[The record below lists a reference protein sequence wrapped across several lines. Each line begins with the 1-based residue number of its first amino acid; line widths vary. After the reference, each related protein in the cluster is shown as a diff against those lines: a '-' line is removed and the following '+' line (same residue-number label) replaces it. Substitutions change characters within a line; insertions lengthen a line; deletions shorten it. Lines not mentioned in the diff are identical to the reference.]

1 MKLCI
6 FGMICAFVAA
16 CGNPGMA
23 RLPSAAV
30 LSDARLTGPPPTARQ
45 PTSVFVSGHSLVDLP
60 YPAYLATIGNVLG
73 EPLTWQRQ
81 YMVGSS
87 IKQRSPLILPPGD
100 FNALVIT
107 EQHAVLNSLVWEDT
121 HRYLRE
127 AHDAFISRNPDGQTW
142 FFIPWLSL
150 DEPAQPQRW
159 MAYEKAAALVWQ
171 CTISRINRDLQA
183 DGRADQIRTIPASL
197 ALAYLI
203 ETLRQEGRPYVFSDD
218 VHLIPAGKFYL
229 ALVTAGLM
237 SGGLPPDLPAR
248 VGAVDGLAP
257 DQVHTMVRTAQRY
270 LAAFRDPRELTEA
283 GCRKFLADSFI
294 DDYWN
299 YYRDAVLAKN
309 SSALKAR
316 WSVWRMRRQST
327 PALLSVQ

>member
-1 MKLCI
+1 MRFCTI
-6 FGMICAFVAA
+6 GAICAFLAA

-23 RLPSAAV
+23 RLPSAAA
-30 LSDARLTGPPPTARQ
+30 LSDARLTGPIPTARL
-45 PTSVFVSGHSLVDLP
+45 PTRVFVSGHSLVDLP
-60 YPAYLATIGNVLG
+60 YPAYLATVATALG
-73 EPLTWQRQ
+73 EPLAWQRQ

-121 HRYLRE
+121 HRFLRE
-127 AHDAFISRNPDGQTW
+127 AHDAFVSRNPDGQTW
-142 FFIPWLSL
+142 FFVPWLSL
-150 DEPAQPQRW
+150 NDPAHPQRW

-171 CTISRINRDLQA
+171 CTISRINRELQV
-183 DGRADQIRTIPASL
+183 DGRVDQIRTIPASL

-203 ETLRQEGRPYVFSDD
+203 ETLRQGGRPYVFSDD

-229 ALVTAGLM
+229 ALVTAGFM
-237 SGGLPPDLPAR
+237 SGGLPADLPAR
-248 VGAVDGLAP
+248 MGAVDGLAP
-257 DQVHTMVRTAQRY
+257 DEVQTMVQIAQRY
-270 LAAFRDPRELTEA
+270 LVAFRDQRELSEA
-283 GCRKFLADSFI
+283 GCRQFLADSFI

-316 WSVWRMRRQST
+316 WSVWRMQRRSM
-327 PALLSVQ
+327 PALLSAQ